1 MYQLSGLDN
10 LMVAGELPD
19 IPLHMSALF
28 IYEPGG
34 KHAANVDHALAC
46 SVMQSAIDQQF
57 PILRCKLDALP
68 LAMDRGYWVE
78 DKHFDITNHIAHVSL
93 PAPANWAE
101 LYRLCGEFQAQ
112 GLTLEQPLWEALLIE
127 GLDHLSGVPT
137 GSSAILVKIHHAVM
151 DGKAALQLFA
161 SLHSLDPATDAPTM
175 AAQQKANQSD
185 YTSPAWWQKYGRAW
199 WHNVQRPV
207 DLARDLLK
215 VAPGLWQIS
224 QESSTAEQ
232 PTKPV
237 PKTRFNAH
245 VDHDRVVGHITMS
258 LPRLK
263 SIQKQYGCTIN
274 DIALCVVAGG
284 LRKFLADHDELPA
297 DSLVTAMPMD
307 VRDKGDS
314 EQVGNQVS
322 IGTVPLHTD
331 LRNIKARL
339 NAIHAGSTRTRK
351 RSAKLG
357 PKAVLKV
364 VDDLYPGI
372 ILWLG
377 EWLMASGHIDELPMP
392 VNTIISN
399 VPGVPVEVYMRGN
412 RLIDFIGLGPLAP
425 NVGLFHVISSTPSH
439 VNISFVSCKNFVGD
453 GDEYR
458 RALRAAAK
466 QVLRSLQAG

>member
-34 KHAANVDHALAC
+34 DQSAVVDHALAC
-46 SVMQSAIDQQF
+46 SVMQQAIDHQF

-78 DKHFDITNHIAHVSL
+78 DKQFDITNHIANVRL
-93 PAPANWAE
+93 PAPADWAE
-101 LYRLCGEFQAQ
+101 LYRLCGNFQAE
-112 GLTLEQPLWEALLIE
+112 GLPLEQPLWEALLIE
-127 GLDHLSGVPT
+127 GLDHLRGIPR
-137 GSSAILVKIHHAVM
+137 GSSAILVKIHHAMM

-161 SLHSLDPATDAPTM
+161 SLHSLDSAIDAPTM
-175 AAQQKANQSD
+175 AAQQEANHSD
-185 YTSPAWWQKYGRAW
+185 YASPDWWQKYGRAW
-199 WHNVQRPV
+199 WHNVQRPM

-224 QESSTAEQ
+224 REPNAPEDHTA
-232 PTKPV
+232 PV
-237 PKTRFNAH
+237 PKVRFNAH
-245 VDHDRVVGHITMS
+245 VDHDRVIGHIAM
-258 LPRLK
+258 PMARLK
-263 SIQKQYGCTIN
+263 SIEQKYACTIN

-284 LRKFLADHDELPA
+284 LRKFLSDHDELPD
-297 DSLVTAMPMD
+297 DSLVAAMPMD
-307 VRDKGDS
+307 VRDKSQS
-314 EQVGNQVS
+314 EKVGNQVS
-322 IGTVPLHTD
+322 VGTVPLHTNVK
-331 LRNIKARL
+331 NIKTRL
-339 NAIHAGSTRTRK
+339 GAIHAGSVRTKK
-351 RSAKLG
+351 RTAKLG

-377 EWLMASGHIDELPMP
+377 EWLMASGHIDDLPMP

-425 NVGLFHVISSTPSH
+425 NVGLFHVISSTPST
-439 VNISFVSCKNFVGD
+439 VNISFVSCKKFVGD

-458 RALRAAAK
+458 RALRSAAN
-466 QVLRSLQAG
+466 QVQRSLLAE